1 MNIAFILVWC
11 KERMIF
17 SDISIFVQT
26 AIETKPYICNLI
38 FVLYIFYVTQLKYMY
53 YICQQSN
60 ERDIDVIR
68 IGCV

>member
-1 MNIAFILVWC
+1 
-11 KERMIF
+11 MIF

-38 FVLYIFYVTQLKYMY
+38 FVLCIFTQLKYMY
-53 YICQQSN
+53 YISQQSN

-68 IGCV
+68 IV

>member
-1 MNIAFILVWC
+1 
-11 KERMIF
+11 MIF

-38 FVLYIFYVTQLKYMY
+38 FVLCIFYVTQLKYMY

>member
-26 AIETKPYICNLI
+26 AIETKPYICNII
-38 FVLYIFYVTQLKYMY
+38 FVLCIFYVTQLKYMY

-60 ERDIDVIR
+60 ERDIDVIL